1 MPNSNVQRFISSVL
15 SNLGW
20 PIVWGMAAWVG
31 FYALIHHGFIT
42 YPLIQRYF
50 AGHIVEYIEAAMF
63 FVGVTALL
71 MKTLDVA
78 FQTLF
83 MDHIVLSERGISG
96 DPTSKCKILLEE
108 LEALPKRIQNSYLV
122 NRLRDALEFV
132 RRSDSASGLDDQ
144 LRYLADSDADR
155 LHEGN
160 SLVRI
165 IIWATPMLGF
175 LGTVI
180 GITIALGGLNPE
192 TLVESPQE
200 AMKSLLAGLSV
211 AFDTTALALSLSLVL
226 MFQMFIT
233 SQFQNQ
239 LLAAVDQRTEAML
252 MGRFE
257 QLGTATDPHLNSIQR
272 MAEQVVQSTDSLVRQ
287 QTEIWS
293 ETISVTHN
301 QWEQLMQSSSQQL
314 RDSLSD
320 SLSDSLVLHA
330 EQMKLSETEN
340 VRRSEQLW
348 SQIQSAMMDNARCL
362 DEQNNSLAQ
371 QSDMLLKVV
380 TATGDIVKLE
390 QALND
395 NLRALSGAKNFED
408 TVMSLSAAIHLLNT
422 KLGNGPNSVAR
433 VEIANSDEAGKGRAA

>member
-1 MPNSNVQRFISSVL
+1 
-15 SNLGW
+15 
-20 PIVWGMAAWVG
+20 
-31 FYALIHHGFIT
+31 
-42 YPLIQRYF
+42 
-50 AGHIVEYIEAAMF
+50 
-63 FVGVTALL
+63 
-71 MKTLDVA
+71 
-78 FQTLF
+78 
-83 MDHIVLSERGISG
+83 
-96 DPTSKCKILLEE
+96 
-108 LEALPKRIQNSYLV
+108 
-122 NRLRDALEFV
+122 
-132 RRSDSASGLDDQ
+132 
-144 LRYLADSDADR
+144 
-155 LHEGN
+155 
-160 SLVRI
+160 
-165 IIWATPMLGF
+165 
-175 LGTVI
+175 
-180 GITIALGGLNPE
+180 
-192 TLVESPQE
+192 
-200 AMKSLLAGLSV
+200 
-211 AFDTTALALSLSLVL
+211 
-226 MFQMFIT
+226 
-233 SQFQNQ
+233 
-239 LLAAVDQRTEAML
+239 

>member
-1 MPNSNVQRFISSVL
+1 
-15 SNLGW
+15 
-20 PIVWGMAAWVG
+20 
-31 FYALIHHGFIT
+31 
-42 YPLIQRYF
+42 IQRYF

-371 QSDMLLKVV
+371 Q
-380 TATGDIVKLE
+380 
-390 QALND
+390 
-395 NLRALSGAKNFED
+395 
-408 TVMSLSAAIHLLNT
+408 
-422 KLGNGPNSVAR
+422 
-433 VEIANSDEAGKGRAA
+433 